1 MNLATAFAAATLC
14 AVLGGTPAWAD
25 AIADIK
31 KRGTIRF
38 GYSETSA
45 PFSFKG
51 KEGVPVGYS
60 VELCKRVAAGIQ
72 AAAGAG
78 SLKLEWVPLTP
89 ATRLEAVASG
99 KVDVECGTTTATLA
113 RREKVDFS
121 LPIFLDSASIM
132 ARRSTASTVPELQGR
147 KVAAAEGT
155 TTLAAIERG
164 LAKRFVKAEIVKV
177 RTVAEGFEAL
187 KAGKVDALAGDRTA
201 LVGSFLLGG
210 GAEGLT
216 VLAEEFSY
224 EPYALVL
231 PRGDAALRLAV
242 DRVLAQLYR
251 SGEIEAVYTQW
262 LAPLGRPTPALLAMY
277 MVSAIPE

>member
-1 MNLATAFAAATLC
+1 MSFARAFAAAFLF
-14 AVLGGTPAWAD
+14 ALLGSTSAQAD
-25 AIADIK
+25 ALADVK

-45 PFSFKG
+45 PFSYKG
-51 KEGVPVGYS
+51 KDGAPVGYS

-72 AAAGAG
+72 AAAGIATLG
-78 SLKLEWVPLTP
+78 QEWVPLTP

-99 KVDVECGTTTATLA
+99 RVDIECGTTTATLA

-121 LPIFLDSASIM
+121 LPIFLDSAAIM
-132 ARRSTASTVPELQGR
+132 ARRSSAATVPELQGR
-147 KVAAAEGT
+147 KVAVAEGT
-155 TTLAAIERG
+155 TTLAAVERG
-164 LAKRFVKAEIVKV
+164 LARRFVKAEIVKV
-177 RTVAEGFEAL
+177 KTVAEGFELL
-187 KAGKVDALAGDRTA
+187 KAGKVDALGGDRTA
-201 LVGSFLLGG
+201 LVGTFLLGG

-216 VLAEEFSY
+216 VLSEDFSY

-242 DRVLAQLYR
+242 DRVLAQIYR
-251 SGEIEAVYTQW
+251 SGEIESIYTQW
-262 LAPLGRPTPALLAMY
+262 LGPLGRPTPALLAMY